1 MKGTNGDSGVVV
13 VGREEPKKAA
23 DIRTV
28 AEKAGVSISTVSRF
42 LNNKVV
48 SPQAEERIREAVREL
63 SYIPNR
69 IARSL
74 KLKRT
79 MTLGMAIPD
88 ITNTFFPEIVKGVE
102 DAARAAGFHLVL
114 TNTGEDPGSEWE
126 RMATLETLRCDG
138 CLLILAPDG
147 PHESERRQRLQD
159 FRLPL
164 VYIDRVPGFDADMV
178 ISDNVQGAER
188 AVNHLIN
195 LGHRRIGL
203 LGTTLEVSTHRD
215 RVQGYRQA
223 MHGGGLEPLPGY
235 EMRVEPTLADGFSAT
250 GRMLDLSPRPTAL
263 FVTSNRL
270 TIGAMA
276 AIHDRGLRCPEDVS
290 VIGYDDYEWEEAFR
304 PRLTAVAQ
312 PSYLLGQRGAE
323 LLISR
328 ILGNKGGP
336 FEQVVVPSRL
346 VVRES
351 CGVLGGGEVAVAN
364 GITPH

>member
-1 MKGTNGDSGVVV
+1 MKTSNGDPSLVE
-13 VGREEPKKAA
+13 GREAPRKVA

-42 LNNKVV
+42 LNQKVV

-102 DAARAAGFHLVL
+102 DAARAAGFNLVL
-114 TNTGEDPGSEWE
+114 TSTGEDPDNEWE
-126 RMATLETLRCDG
+126 RLATLETLRCDG

-147 PHESERRQRLQD
+147 PQEVARRQRLQD
-159 FRLPL
+159 YRLPL
-164 VYIDRVPGFDADMV
+164 VYIDRAPGFDADMV

-188 AVNHLIN
+188 AVNHLLN
-195 LGHRRIGL
+195 LGHKHIGL
-203 LGTTLEVSTHRD
+203 LGTNLEVSTHRE
-215 RVQGYRQA
+215 RVEGYRRA
-223 MHGGGLEPLPGY
+223 MGAAGLEALPGH
-235 EMRVEPTLADGFSAT
+235 EMRVGPTLADGFSAT
-250 GRMLDLSPRPTAL
+250 VSMLALTPRPTAL
-263 FVTSNRL
+263 FITSNRL

-276 AIHDRGLRCPEDVS
+276 AIHDHGLRCPEDIS

-312 PSYLLGQRGAE
+312 PTYLFGQRAAE

-328 ILGNKGGP
+328 ILGHKSGP

-351 CGVLGGGEVAVAN
+351 CGVYAGVSVAAVN
-364 GITPH
+364 GAAAL

>member
-1 MKGTNGDSGVVV
+1 MKLSNGNSSAPESGTRKV
-13 VGREEPKKAA
+13 A

-42 LNNKVV
+42 LNQKVV

-114 TNTGEDPGSEWE
+114 TNTGEDPASEWE
-126 RMATLETLRCDG
+126 RLATLETLRCDG

-147 PHESERRQRLQD
+147 PEEPERRQRMQD
-159 FRLPL
+159 YRLPI
-164 VYIDRVPGFDADMV
+164 VYIDRAPGFDADMV

-195 LGHRRIGL
+195 LGHKRIAL
-203 LGTTLEVSTHRD
+203 LGTTLEVST
-215 RVQGYRQA
+215 
-223 MHGGGLEPLPGY
+223 
-235 EMRVEPTLADGFSAT
+235 
-250 GRMLDLSPRPTAL
+250 
-263 FVTSNRL
+263 
-270 TIGAMA
+270 
-276 AIHDRGLRCPEDVS
+276 
-290 VIGYDDYEWEEAFR
+290 
-304 PRLTAVAQ
+304 
-312 PSYLLGQRGAE
+312 
-323 LLISR
+323 
-328 ILGNKGGP
+328 
-336 FEQVVVPSRL
+336 
-346 VVRES
+346 
-351 CGVLGGGEVAVAN
+351 
-364 GITPH
+364 